1 MSQTS
6 EKVCDF
12 VNKCVHT
19 CTPVL
24 GEHSVTN
31 SLCYFME
38 KIWLRL
44 EVKWKNEESGW
55 LLAHLEF
62 PKASQI

>member
-1 MSQTS
+1 MNVYTHVRQCLESTVLQTLY
-6 EKVCDF
+6 
-12 VNKCVHT
+12 VN
-19 CTPVL
+19 
-24 GEHSVTN
+24 
-31 SLCYFME
+31 FMG
-38 KIWLRL
+38 KFFLRL